1 MGISEDER
9 KLFET
14 WLKEANVDLGI
25 ITKESGI
32 FMMKVSSSIIHI

>member
-14 WLKEANVDLGI
+14 WLKEANVDLGM
-25 ITKESGI
+25 ITKARELYLYEES
-32 FMMKVSSSIIHI
+32 